1 MQPILPIL
9 SNNYFVNF
17 QEDGYVKLNNFI
29 ATNSPSKIFILVDE
43 NTNDNCLPILLQN
56 LETTT
61 IIEIIEIES
70 GEENKNLDTCSGVW
84 HALTELGAD
93 RKSLLINLGGG
104 VITDLGG
111 FVASCFK
118 RGISFINIPTTL
130 LSMVDASVGGKTGV
144 DLGVLKNQIGLFS
157 NPEMVLID
165 TNYLDTVTE
174 REIRSGLA
182 EIIKYGLTY
191 DVNLWHK
198 INDFNELNLSNITSL
213 IHRSIEI
220 KNEVVT
226 EDPKEAGIRKV
237 LNYGHTLGHA
247 IESYFLESK
256 EKENLTH
263 GEAIAIGMIT
273 ESFLSE
279 KILNFPTD
287 KLNHIKQKIVN
298 IYGKVVIDSKDYE
311 GIIELLIHD
320 KKNVGGQ
327 VNFVLLTDLEL
338 YKLDCE
344 VEKSLLIEALD
355 YYKS

>member
-1 MQPILPIL
+1 MTPIL

-17 QEDGYVKLNNFI
+17 QEDAYLKLNSHLAENP
-29 ATNSPSKIFILVDE
+29 PSKLFILVDE
-43 NTNDNCLPILLQN
+43 NTIENCLPILLDELKTN
-56 LETTT
+56 SE
-61 IIEIIEIES
+61 IEIIEIEA
-70 GEENKNLDTCSGVW
+70 GEENKNLDTCTGVW

-157 NPEMVLID
+157 DPQMVLID
-165 TNYLDTVTE
+165 TRYLNTVIE

-191 DVNLWHK
+191 DVKIWDK
-198 INDFNELNLSNITSL
+198 INNFSELSVENISSL

-226 EDPKEAGIRKV
+226 EDPKEHGIRKI

-247 IESYFLESK
+247 IESYFLDSEN
-256 EKENLTH
+256 KENLTH

-273 ESFLSE
+273 EAYLSE
-279 KILNFPTD
+279 KLLNFPTKTLED
-287 KLNHIKQKIVN
+287 IKKSI
-298 IYGKVVIDSKDYE
+298 IAKYGKVIIETSDYD

-327 VNFVLLTDLEL
+327 VNFVLLTDLEK
-338 YKLDCE
+338 YKFNCK
-344 VEKSLLIEALD
+344 VEKSLLIEALN
-355 YYKS
+355 YYNS